1 MLAHPR
7 EQVTHGNH
15 TTKAMA
21 RHFTGKKLV
30 IASHNAGKVR
40 EIAELLGPFGIEIVS
55 AGTLG
60 LPEPDET
67 GTTFEANAELKAR
80 AAAQGSGLPAL
91 ADDSGVVVTALGGD
105 PGIYSARWAGPTKD
119 FAIAMRKVEDALIG
133 KADRSASFVAVLALA
148 WPPTGQ
154 EPEGHVELFRG
165 EIHGTLVWPPRGT
178 RGFGYDPMF
187 VPEGHAITF
196 GEMEPAAK
204 HAISHR
210 ARAFE
215 KLVAACFR

>member
-1 MLAHPR
+1 
-7 EQVTHGNH
+7 
-15 TTKAMA
+15 MA
-21 RHFTGKKLV
+21 RRFTDKKLV

-60 LPEPDET
+60 LPEPEET
-67 GTTFEANAELKAR
+67 GTTFEANAELKAH
-80 AAAQGSGLPAL
+80 AAAQGAGLPAL
-91 ADDSGVVVTALGGD
+91 ADDSGVVVPALGGD

-119 FAIAMRKVEDALIG
+119 FAIAMRKVEDALAG
-133 KADRSASFVAVLALA
+133 KPDRRASFVAVLALA
-148 WPPTGQ
+148 WPPTAR
-154 EPEGHVELFRG
+154 EPEGHVEMFRG
-165 EIHGTLVWPPRGT
+165 EVHGTLVWPPRGT